1 MKITQILVGQMSV
14 YAYVVGCEKTGQ
26 ALVIDPAGEEDRIQA
41 AAKKA
46 GFTITKIVNTHGHP
60 DHTCGNMRMK
70 ELTGSPIIIHE
81 DDAAEMVSDHARQ
94 FAAMLGC
101 PASPEADLLVKH
113 GEEIKV
119 GEEVAL
125 KVLHT
130 PGHTPGCI
138 CLYTPGNV
146 FTGDTL
152 FVSGVG
158 RTDLPGGSWPKML
171 TSIRGRIL
179 SLPDDTV
186 VWPGHHYGPRP
197 QSTVRLERETNPFL
211 S

>member
-1 MKITQILVGQMSV
+1 MKIMQLLVGQMAV

-26 ALVIDPAGEEDRIQA
+26 ALVIDPAGEEDRILA
-41 AAKKA
+41 TAKKA
-46 GFTITKIVNTHGHP
+46 GFSITKIVNTHGHP
-60 DHTCGNMRMK
+60 DHTCGNQRMK
-70 ELTGSPIIIHE
+70 DLTGAPIVIHE
-81 DDAAEMVSDHARQ
+81 ADAQDMVSPHARQ

-101 PASPEADLLVKH
+101 VASPQADQTVT
-113 GEEIKV
+113 GVDQITA

-138 CLYTPGNV
+138 CLYSPGNV

-152 FVSGVG
+152 FVGGVG
-158 RTDLPGGSWPKML
+158 RTDLPGGSWGKML
-171 TSIRGRIL
+171 SSIRGRIL
-179 SLPDDTV
+179 SLPDETV

-197 QSTVRLERETNPFL
+197 QSTVRMERETNPFL